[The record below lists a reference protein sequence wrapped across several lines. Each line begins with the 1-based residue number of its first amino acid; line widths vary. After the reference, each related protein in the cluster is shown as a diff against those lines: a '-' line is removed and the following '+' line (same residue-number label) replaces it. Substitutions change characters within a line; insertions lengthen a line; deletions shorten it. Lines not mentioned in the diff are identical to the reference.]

1 MFFPITFLAL
11 AKWSIFIIILGGAW
25 SFFCGRVL
33 LFAHAALMAPR
44 KPELKPQLI
53 KEAKHCN
60 RFFAIQI
67 YPDYSDVFKHM
78 LLITMHL
85 R

>member
-1 MFFPITFLAL
+1 MVNLYHFFWAE
-11 AKWSIFIIILGGAW
+11 LGR
-25 SFFCGRVL
+25 FFCGRVVVL

-60 RFFAIQI
+60 RFLFAIQI